1 MICYVHDKINLDVSE
16 GKMKQKVA
24 EVDKIRRRVGLPRIF
39 IISLIVA
46 FCLVLLKLWLHK
58 IDFEPIELT
67 SLHNGVISSIVFVLG
82 FILSATIADYKESEK
97 IPAEFASTIQDIY
110 DDAEAIHEN
119 YNNFSLKKLHKSLI
133 SIAKSFRTGVRK
145 NRIKA
150 REEIGNLHK
159 IFSEMEKAGVP
170 PNFIVKLKQQQAL
183 LLKSLYRVNY
193 IQRIMFIPSAY
204 FFVRA
209 LIVIVI
215 GLLLL
220 TNIDPFY
227 GGMVILGAISFILI
241 YMILLIRKI
250 SVPFQDRGETTDDVS
265 LFLIREATDYLKS
278 KDNN

>member
-1 MICYVHDKINLDVSE
+1 
-16 GKMKQKVA
+16 
-24 EVDKIRRRVGLPRIF
+24 
-39 IISLIVA
+39 
-46 FCLVLLKLWLHK
+46 
-58 IDFEPIELT
+58 
-67 SLHNGVISSIVFVLG
+67 
-82 FILSATIADYKESEK
+82 
-97 IPAEFASTIQDIY
+97 
-110 DDAEAIHEN
+110 
-119 YNNFSLKKLHKSLI
+119 
-133 SIAKSFRTGVRK
+133 
-145 NRIKA
+145 
-150 REEIGNLHK
+150 
-159 IFSEMEKAGVP
+159 
-170 PNFIVKLKQQQAL
+170 
-183 LLKSLYRVNY
+183 
-193 IQRIMFIPSAY
+193 MFIPSAY